1 MEEPLESTYA
11 FCEVCQTMRPGDLN
25 RDLTGAAK
33 GLGYFYMC
41 READKHGVRHTF
53 YVLNAK
59 AVKELQDN
67 DTKEAKEALN
77 ALKTQHRSR
86 DAMKIL
92 GLGTAAFFI
101 VEGIAVA
108 AKDYASHH
116 GGSSTTHSDIPDHS
130 PSHGGA
136 VDHDSL
142 AGGHHDAG
150 SHGGGVDHGHSN
162 IIHEIVR
169 GTVEFIVGIF
179 KHS

>member
-1 MEEPLESTYA
+1 MEEPLEVGYA
-11 FCEVCQTMRPGDLN
+11 FCEVCQTMRSGDLH
-25 RDLTGAAK
+25 RELTDKTK
-33 GLGYFYMC
+33 GLFYYYIC
-41 READKHGVRHTF
+41 REPDKQGVRHTF
-53 YVLNAK
+53 SVATAK
-59 AVKELQDN
+59 SIEELKDKN
-67 DTKEAKEALN
+67 TEAAKEALN
-77 ALKTQHRSR
+77 KIKTQNRSN
-86 DAMKIL
+86 DAMKVL
-92 GLGTAAFFI
+92 GLTTAAFFI

-130 PSHGGA
+130 PSHGG